1 MSLLNPQDCKESPH
15 GMKQPFFLHVA
26 VVVIAYLSPLFPS
39 PPPPPTSPAL
49 PSNSAKQSNEFCEK
63 EYGEPVQKP
72 TTAEKKKTKNK
83 KPKREKQKNK
93 SKKTREKKYA
103 EPRTRQ
109 RASLIGPSRRKR
121 RIREGSL
128 NFDMVLT
135 GYRMLP

>member
-72 TTAEKKKTKNK
+72 TTAEKKKNK
-83 KPKREKQKNK
+83 KQKTKKGKTKKQKQK
-93 SKKTREKKYA
+93 DKRKEIR
-103 EPRTRQ
+103 RT
-109 RASLIGPSRRKR
+109 
-121 RIREGSL
+121 
-128 NFDMVLT
+128 
-135 GYRMLP
+135 

>member
-15 GMKQPFFLHVA
+15 GMKQPFFLHVT

-72 TTAEKKKTKNK
+72 TTAEKKNKKQKTKK
-83 KPKREKQKNK
+83 GKT
-93 SKKTREKKYA
+93 KKTKAKRQEKRNTQNL
-103 EPRTRQ
+103 EPGSGLHSLVRRGE
-109 RASLIGPSRRKR
+109 RDASEKGR
-121 RIREGSL
+121 
-128 NFDMVLT
+128 
-135 GYRMLP
+135 